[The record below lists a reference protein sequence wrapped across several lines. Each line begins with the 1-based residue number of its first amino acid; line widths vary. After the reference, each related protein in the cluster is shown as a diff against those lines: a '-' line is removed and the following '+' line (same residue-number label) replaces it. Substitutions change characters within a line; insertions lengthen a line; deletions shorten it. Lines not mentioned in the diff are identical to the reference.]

1 MMKTNRGEEEKPAFF
16 FFFFAQTGI
25 QPKRHTRQ
33 IFAHA
38 QTLMCKVYAFCL
50 WDVRTYSSHQNF
62 NQPHKAVTL
71 GICQKRTLAS
81 LCNIAVKITVW
92 TPWAIT
98 KEKVISRNF
107 RWNCCPSANLGYR
120 WPRAF
125 SLSHTFLSPWLSC
138 DLSLLWCDE
147 LRLIGQCAR
156 LDWAGTER
164 KMWSNK
170 GFVDCSG
177 GK

>member
-1 MMKTNRGEEEKPAFF
+1 MSLASLLTVLVPTVEELPLETNSSTLLLYFNDEDEPGKGGKTSIL

-33 IFAHA
+33 KFAHA

-92 TPWAIT
+92 TP
-98 KEKVISRNF
+98 
-107 RWNCCPSANLGYR
+107 
-120 WPRAF
+120 
-125 SLSHTFLSPWLSC
+125 
-138 DLSLLWCDE
+138 
-147 LRLIGQCAR
+147 
-156 LDWAGTER
+156 
-164 KMWSNK
+164 
-170 GFVDCSG
+170 
-177 GK
+177 

>member
-1 MMKTNRGEEEKPAFF
+1 MSLASLLTVLVPTVEELPLETNSSTLLLYFNDEDEPGKGGKTSILF

-38 QTLMCKVYAFCL
+38 QTLMCKVYAFCI

-92 TPWAIT
+92 TP
-98 KEKVISRNF
+98 
-107 RWNCCPSANLGYR
+107 
-120 WPRAF
+120 
-125 SLSHTFLSPWLSC
+125 
-138 DLSLLWCDE
+138 
-147 LRLIGQCAR
+147 
-156 LDWAGTER
+156 
-164 KMWSNK
+164 
-170 GFVDCSG
+170 
-177 GK
+177 